1 MIQFPVRI
9 ELKDRSSDRSCS
21 FTIFERFLSCPVK
34 GDHIII
40 PAMPEN
46 FVNSIGH
53 NYFVVAG
60 KFHFCCEE
68 PSLLVAFAPYYV
80 TKYDDMLR
88 LLDWF
93 KGQYKISDFKADSE
107 PTSYYSFYRSVIRL
121 FEWDLSENPEDTVMM
136 KIFSASVS
144 SVLISEHFISSDL
157 PISDDEYARV
167 YSENSANIE
176 VLLNIVLKRKQSDDP
191 IDLLSIIK
199 EWESLIN
206 PTSILRWEASE
217 ERCLD
222 AARFIFKRL
231 KSIPIGMLP
240 DKLR

>member
-1 MIQFPVRI
+1 MIRFPVRI

-21 FTIFERFLSCPVK
+21 FTIFEQFLSCPAK

-46 FVNSIGH
+46 LDPTGH
-53 NYFVVAG
+53 NYFAVAG

-93 KGQYKISDFKADSE
+93 KDQYKISDFKADSE

-121 FEWDLSENPEDTVMM
+121 LEWKLSENLKDTIMM
-136 KIFSASVS
+136 KIFSSGAS
-144 SVLISEHFISSDL
+144 SVLISEHLMSSDL
-157 PISDDEYARV
+157 PISDDEYTRV
-167 YSENSANIE
+167 CSENNANIE
-176 VLLNIVLKRKQSDDP
+176 VLLNIVLKRKHDGP

-199 EWESLIN
+199 EWEPLIN

-217 ERCLD
+217 ERCLN
-222 AARFIFKRL
+222 AAKFIFKKL
-231 KSIPIGMLP
+231 KSIPASILP

>member
-21 FTIFERFLSCPVK
+21 FTIFEQFLSCPAK

-46 FVNSIGH
+46 LDPTGH
-53 NYFVVAG
+53 NYFAVAG

-93 KGQYKISDFKADSE
+93 KDQYKILDFKADSE

-121 FEWDLSENPEDTVMM
+121 LEWKLSENLEDTAMM
-136 KIFSASVS
+136 KIFSASAS
-144 SVLISEHFISSDL
+144 SVLISEHFMSFDL

-176 VLLNIVLKRKQSDDP
+176 VLLNIVLKRKQNDGP
-191 IDLLSIIK
+191 VDLLSIIK
-199 EWESLIN
+199 EWEPIIN
-206 PTSILRWEASE
+206 QTSLRWEASE

-231 KSIPIGMLP
+231 KSIPVSMLP

>member
-21 FTIFERFLSCPVK
+21 FTILEQFLVCPVK
-34 GDHIII
+34 GDHVIISAI
-40 PAMPEN
+40 PES
-46 FVNSIGH
+46 FVNGH
-53 NYFVVAG
+53 NYFAVVG

-68 PSLLVAFAPYYV
+68 PSILVAFAPYYV
-80 TKYDDMLR
+80 AKYDDMLR

-93 KGQYKISDFKADSE
+93 KDQYRISDFKADSE

-121 FEWDLSENPEDTVMM
+121 LEWKLSENLKDTVMM
-136 KIFSASVS
+136 KIFSSGAS
-144 SVLISEHFISSDL
+144 SVLISEHLISSDL
-157 PISDDEYARV
+157 PISDDEYTRV
-167 YSENSANIE
+167 CSENNANIE
-176 VLLNIVLKRKQSDDP
+176 VLLNIVLKRKHDGP

-199 EWESLIN
+199 EWEPLIN

-217 ERCLD
+217 ERCLN
-222 AARFIFKRL
+222 AAKFIFKKL
-231 KSIPIGMLP
+231 KSIPASILP